1 MCHTPRHENESQGQ
15 VMATYT
21 KVSKRIRLL
30 AAVSV
35 MCSAGWSHAAGS
47 APVLA
52 AVPKFPPKTT
62 AEAGLIRGESVYKRY
77 CVLCH
82 GIDADGK
89 GRAAKQYDPRP
100 ADLTRSPF
108 PPAYKEMIIKR
119 GGEAVGRS
127 KFMPPWDQELTS
139 EQVGDLLLFLESI
152 KVN

>member
-1 MCHTPRHENESQGQ
+1 MANYPNASQPIR
-15 VMATYT
+15 VL
-21 KVSKRIRLL
+21 VSLALL
-30 AAVSV
+30 CAASW
-35 MCSAGWSHAAGS
+35 GHAADH
-47 APVLA
+47 A
-52 AVPKFPPKTT
+52 ALPKFPPKTT

-82 GIDADGK
+82 GVEADGK
-89 GRAAKQYDPRP
+89 GRAAKQYDPKP